1 MRLSA
6 FCRVC
11 ETTDTRFWL
20 VSELNA
26 ASLNNAISDALGDGG
41 IMYFSSIL
49 SSSTC
54 DLR

>member
-1 MRLSA
+1 M
-6 FCRVC
+6 
-11 ETTDTRFWL
+11 TDTRFWL

-26 ASLNNAISDALGDGG
+26 ASLNNAISDALGDDGA